1 MQSCNIKIELFTP
14 DKEQLNCYALAFKE
28 AIPKWRNYLG
38 ESIYISSNHWEEDGE
53 ELQKKISKANLS
65 NCLKLLKKYEAL
77 PEKLVRITEITS
89 GNSESLPIYT
99 GIQQISLEGA
109 CAILAEAFFGAEVHL
124 LDAAGRILSIHD
136 REYVP
141 QLGKGELHLIDCNDL
156 YDSQVKGRR
165 PDPTFVEITGYAPEE
180 ISRSFTFQSKI
191 GKEYKVEYK
200 GETEQTIKG
209 TGDSIT
215 VSDLKNIGT
224 YLLVAKADKDD
235 GSAFLDFP
243 NSWVVKLRHSVGK
256 AWKDI
261 RDFTIQYNT
270 FPFLRN
276 RDQWMLNSEI
286 KSVEEFCKII
296 SHRCKDNLFIRQQ
309 LNDDPFSFQF
319 MPTEIRRNKKWA
331 KAFCLKEPVN
341 FLSVA
346 SSLQKNKSF
355 AIELISEA
363 DKYDDTIY
371 PYLPETLRKD
381 LDILLAM
388 KHTERLFHLPDSK
401 EVGESKFNDIRDF
414 VIKHQSKIDNVLKL
428 FPNALQYAP
437 EQLLNNRELI
447 LKTLPNDESLVTI
460 LSDSLR
466 DDAEV
471 IIAASGKYFTSLKYA
486 SKRLREDPNFVKK
499 IIILNGENICFAA
512 EWMRA
517 DKEFVLAAARSGARS
532 NMLKYV
538 AEHFSDDEEIMIELV
553 KKNPYCLEKA
563 SERLRLDKA
572 FNLKAIDNGAYYRH
586 NIHKTLLGDR
596 DIVLKAMQKHP
607 NEFEHIPEI
616 FKNDREIVL
625 TVISKKGGYGNY
637 IKDCS
642 LEMRDDPEII
652 KAAVADNDW
661 NIKHA
666 SPRLLADRYFLAEI
680 IYDNPKSLNKM
691 PENMQNDP
699 GLRELARRRNEEIG
713 NKKPENKIKKNQDEN
728 DDLPF

>member
-1 MQSCNIKIELFTP
+1 
-14 DKEQLNCYALAFKE
+14 
-28 AIPKWRNYLG
+28 
-38 ESIYISSNHWEEDGE
+38 
-53 ELQKKISKANLS
+53 
-65 NCLKLLKKYEAL
+65 
-77 PEKLVRITEITS
+77 
-89 GNSESLPIYT
+89 
-99 GIQQISLEGA
+99 
-109 CAILAEAFFGAEVHL
+109 
-124 LDAAGRILSIHD
+124 
-136 REYVP
+136 
-141 QLGKGELHLIDCNDL
+141 
-156 YDSQVKGRR
+156 
-165 PDPTFVEITGYAPEE
+165 
-180 ISRSFTFQSKI
+180 
-191 GKEYKVEYK
+191 
-200 GETEQTIKG
+200 
-209 TGDSIT
+209 
-215 VSDLKNIGT
+215 
-224 YLLVAKADKDD
+224 
-235 GSAFLDFP
+235 
-243 NSWVVKLRHSVGK
+243 
-256 AWKDI
+256 
-261 RDFTIQYNT
+261 
-270 FPFLRN
+270 
-276 RDQWMLNSEI
+276 MLNSEI